1 MFHLTHLTIY
11 FHSLNYPVSNAVL
24 PKSPITICPTNNLNV
39 PLISFFQPQCNCQLK
54 TSANS
59 HALLYASPWLRHQTH
74 WFQSQS
80 LHTALQLT
88 NMTSMGSLA
97 IPGAIWM
104 LATLSLLIPYRSWLS
119 LISLLGFFVFCGFSS
134 LFFFFWQ
141 GERQWLSR
149 GKVSRREGR
158 LLKCVGGCNY
168 AT

>member
-24 PKSPITICPTNNLNV
+24 PKSPIKICPTNNLNV

-54 TSANS
+54 TSANG

-74 WFQSQS
+74 WFRSQS

-134 LFFFFWQ
+134 LFFFWQ